1 MQTKQIPENKELLK
15 KTDYKAKITDIGNKL
30 SRISGLATTV
40 ALNAVESN
48 TPNFSNLVKKK
59 QIMTQKY
66 RTLNLNILLQLI
78 MKKFDLIQNLIHL
91 IQR

>member
-1 MQTKQIPENKELLK
+1 MTQINQIQKRKLTMQTKQIPENKELLK

-59 QIMTQKY
+59 N
-66 RTLNLNILLQLI
+66 RL
-78 MKKFDLIQNLIHL
+78 
-91 IQR
+91 

>member
-40 ALNAVESN
+40 ALNAVESK

-59 QIMTQKY
+59 TDYDPKISNIESKY
-66 RTLNLNILLQLI
+66 FTTADYEKI
-78 MKKFDLIQNLIHL
+78 
-91 IQR
+91 